1 MRQMSFCRHMR
12 RWMNKFA
19 WKSGEGMER
28 QWTTVITPEKSKST
42 GGFAAFK
49 QAVELTRLFVLRD
62 CKTLYTQTVLGP
74 LWFVLSALLTSLV
87 FTVVFGG
94 IAKLSTDGVPQLVFY
109 MAGSIL
115 WTYFSSCLA
124 KIAETFRNGA
134 RLFGKV
140 YFPRLVV
147 PVSVLFSKLVIFAV
161 QFLIFLALVIWYG
174 VKGAVHTNIAC
185 LVLPLVLLQCAI
197 LALGFGLILTSVTAK
212 YRDLSVMVGFILQAW
227 MYITPVVYPASSV
240 GEGYRV
246 LYMLNPV
253 TPFMEAFRYGFLG
266 VGTFSWG
273 YMGIAFAAA
282 LAVLGIGLILF
293 KRTERTFIDV
303 V

>member
-1 MRQMSFCRHMR
+1 MQ
-12 RWMNKFA
+12 N
-19 WKSGEGMER
+19 
-28 QWTTVITPEKSKST
+28 QWTMVITPKKSKT
-42 GGFAAFK
+42 AGGFSAFK

-62 CKTLYTQTVLGP
+62 CKTLYTQTILGP

-147 PVSVLFSKLVIFAV
+147 PISVLFSKMVIFGV
-161 QFLIFLALVIWYG
+161 QFLIFLALVLWYG
-174 VKGAVHTNIAC
+174 AAGIVHTNIAC
-185 LVLPLVLLQCAI
+185 LALPLVLLQCAI
-197 LALGFGLILTSVTAK
+197 LALGVGLILTSLTAK
-212 YRDLSVMVGFILQAW
+212 YRDLSVMIGFFLQAW
-227 MYITPVVYPASSV
+227 MYVTPVVYPASAV
-240 GEGYRV
+240 GESYQV

-253 TPFMEAFRYGFLG
+253 APFMEAFRYGFLG

-273 YMGIAFAAA
+273 YMAIAFAAA
-282 LAVLGIGLILF
+282 LVLLGLGLMLF
-293 KRTERTFIDV
+293 RRAERTFIDIV
-303 V
+303 

>member
-1 MRQMSFCRHMR
+1 MSQ
-12 RWMNKFA
+12 
-19 WKSGEGMER
+19 
-28 QWTTVITPEKSKST
+28 QWTTVITPKKSKSA
-42 GGFAAFK
+42 GGWSAFK
-49 QAVELTRLFVLRD
+49 QAVELTRLFVVRD

-74 LWFVLSALLTSLV
+74 LWFILSALLTSSV

-94 IAKLSTDGVPQLVFY
+94 IAKLSTDGVPQFVFY

-140 YFPRLVV
+140 YFPRLVL
-147 PVSVLFSKLVIFAV
+147 PVSVLFSKMVIFGV
-161 QFLIFLALVIWYG
+161 QFAIFLAITLWFHFS
-174 VKGAVHTNIAC
+174 GAVQISVAC
-185 LVLPLVLLQCAI
+185 LIVPLVLLQSAV
-197 LALGFGLILTSVTAK
+197 LALGCGLILASVTAK
-212 YRDLSVMVGFILQAW
+212 YRDLSVMVSFLLQAW

-240 GEGYRV
+240 GEAYRFW
-246 LYMLNPV
+246 YMLNPV

-273 YMGIAFAAA
+273 YMAISLLVSLA
-282 LAVLGIGLILF
+282 LLGIGLLLF
-293 KRTERTFIDV
+293 RRTERTFIDIV
-303 V
+303 

>member
-1 MRQMSFCRHMR
+1 MSQ
-12 RWMNKFA
+12 
-19 WKSGEGMER
+19 
-28 QWTTVITPEKSKST
+28 QWTTVITPKKSKSA
-42 GGFAAFK
+42 GGWAAFK
-49 QAVELTRLFVLRD
+49 QAVELTRLFVVRD

-74 LWFVLSALLTSLV
+74 VWFVLSALLTSLV

-94 IAKLSTDGVPQLVFY
+94 IAKLSTDGVPQFVFY

-124 KIAETFRNGA
+124 KISETFRNGA

-140 YFPRLVV
+140 YFPRLVL
-147 PVSVLFSKLVIFAV
+147 PVSVLFSKMVIFGV
-161 QFLIFLALVIWYG
+161 QFVIFLALALWFHFS
-174 VKGAVHTNIAC
+174 GAVQMNAAC
-185 LVLPLVLLQCAI
+185 LILPLVLLQSAV
-197 LALGFGLILTSVTAK
+197 LALGCGLILTSVTAK
-212 YRDLSVMVGFILQAW
+212 YRDLSVMVSFFLQAW
-227 MYITPVVYPASSV
+227 MYITPVVYPASAV
-240 GEGYRV
+240 GEAYRF

-273 YMGIAFAAA
+273 YMSLS
-282 LAVLGIGLILF
+282 LAVSLVVLGIGLLLF
-293 KRTERTFIDV
+293 RRTERTFIDV